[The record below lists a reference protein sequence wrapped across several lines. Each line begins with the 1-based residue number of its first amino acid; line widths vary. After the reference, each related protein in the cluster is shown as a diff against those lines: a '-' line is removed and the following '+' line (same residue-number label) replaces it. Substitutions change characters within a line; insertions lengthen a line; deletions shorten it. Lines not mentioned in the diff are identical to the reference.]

1 MNEEQESFLLDA
13 LQIRRMWVCSA
24 MTNAQLDT
32 QELELIAPAIAPLA
46 MDGKIR
52 GLLVRRV
59 STAADLDICGSLETG
74 WTQRDSSIAVK
85 LPLEKESVS
94 KLDRLSTLN
103 ARKASVFLD
112 VAAASQMPLIAAL
125 LAWIIALIL
134 HARRKSSREF
144 LRTWIALQAC
154 STMPASATQPARLI
168 IMEPVL
174 PAGPILQLDG

>member
-1 MNEEQESFLLDA
+1 
-13 LQIRRMWVCSA
+13 
-24 MTNAQLDT
+24 
-32 QELELIAPAIAPLA
+32 
-46 MDGKIR
+46 MDGQIKD
-52 GLLVRRV
+52 LLARPV
-59 STAADLDICGSLETG
+59 SMAAGLDICGSLEMASI
-74 WTQRDSSIAVK
+74 QRGSSTAAK
-85 LPLEKESVS
+85 LLLGKESVS